1 MRAQLEYILMNTK
14 KIDDIVSLIGLLCIL
29 AMLAAFACKL
39 NEKFPLN

>member
-1 MRAQLEYILMNTK
+1 MNKTQK
-14 KIDDIVSLIGLLCIL
+14 SDAIVSLIGLLCIL